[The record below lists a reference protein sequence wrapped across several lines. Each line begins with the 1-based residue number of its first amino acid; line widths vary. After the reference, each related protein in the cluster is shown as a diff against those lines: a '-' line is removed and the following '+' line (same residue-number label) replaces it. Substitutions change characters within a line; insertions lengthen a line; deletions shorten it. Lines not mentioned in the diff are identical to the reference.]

1 MKYQKLCVWHLVRRS
16 DYFNR
21 YQEDGGGSIQNDVQL
36 LSIGYILIIA
46 YVAIMLGKFT
56 RLHIKVW
63 MHEVK
68 NGMVILEIN

>member
-1 MKYQKLCVWHLVRRS
+1 MWKFVRRS

-21 YQEDGGGSIQNDVQL
+21 YQEDASGSIQNDIQL
-36 LSIGYILIIA
+36 LSIGYILIIT

-63 MHEVK
+63 MHEVR
-68 NGMVILEIN
+68 NGMVILRIN